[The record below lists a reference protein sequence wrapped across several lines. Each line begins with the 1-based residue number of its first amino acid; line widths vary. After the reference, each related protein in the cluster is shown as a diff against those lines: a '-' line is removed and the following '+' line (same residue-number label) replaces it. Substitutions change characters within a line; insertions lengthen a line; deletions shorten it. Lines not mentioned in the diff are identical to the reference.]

1 MIMPSLS
8 VYEVIVFVVSLRGPE
23 VFLVPQKKVTIA
35 SAAEA
40 AARS

>member
-8 VYEVIVFVVSLRGPE
+8 VNEVIVFVVSLRS
-23 VFLVPQKKVTIA
+23 LVPQKKVTIA